1 MRKRYLLPLCLFCAL
16 FFGETRGE
24 ISSASLLVDDD
35 INISL
40 PYNNG
45 DFNKALFESRRTIHK
60 GKSSGHLNEATILK
74 DLYDYTKAARVLE
87 NLSEDLKNEP
97 GTLMLL
103 GRIYY
108 LGGREKDA
116 ISIFKQFLKSERTP
130 QEKAFALLN
139 LALSYEKIGDDN
151 NATKSLKEAIA
162 LSPDDYLSHVKLGG
176 LYKKKG
182 KRSEA
187 IREFEAA
194 DRIDSSDLSTRR
206 DLAFLLEKEKR
217 LEEALIL
224 YRKLSLSNPEN
235 QVLKNKVDE
244 VYRELGRDYTDRE
257 KKAKETPK
265 PIFVT
270 APNVSASVKI
280 VRIGLAQGQKSIE
293 LRSSADFTLK
303 KANGQNIGTG
313 HGGRFYLATA
323 QSDRTINFR
332 HNVEPPL
339 STAMIYDGLIIDPV
353 TDEATTTIY
362 GLEKAKGEYWSKEE
376 DRTYRG
382 KIEIRVTK
390 SGLSIVN
397 IANLEEYLYGVVP
410 SEMPS
415 SWPKE
420 ALKAQAVAARSE
432 AVSKLGRHQGEGFD
446 LCDEV
451 HCQAYRGVSQE
462 NERVNGLVDETQG
475 QIMTSGGKPVDA
487 LYSSSCGGHTQDNIF
502 GAREEV
508 SYIKGSPDY
517 ESPEKSFPL
526 SPYAL
531 DQWLRF
537 PDQGIL
543 CNLPGVL
550 PRGQF
555 RWVRT
560 YNAEEMNRMANKLGD
575 IGDVKEIMVLKRE
588 KSGHISSLKI
598 TGTKSSLTLDK
609 ELVIRKAFGNL
620 RSSLFK
626 LEIKKTKEG
635 LPEEFIFFGGGWGH
649 GVGMCQSGTY
659 GLAKN
664 GKSFSEILDRYFKGV
679 RLDKLY

>member
-24 ISSASLLVDDD
+24 ISSASLLADDD
-35 INISL
+35 VNIAL

-45 DFNKALFESRRTIHK
+45 DFNKALFESRRTINE
-60 GKSSGHLNEATILK
+60 GRSSGHLNEATILK
-74 DLYDYTKAARVLE
+74 DLYDYSKAVRVLE
-87 NLSEDLKNEP
+87 NLPESLKHEP

-108 LGGREKDA
+108 LGGRENDA
-116 ISIFKQFLKSERTP
+116 INFFKQFLKNERAP
-130 QEKAFALLN
+130 QEKAFAWLN
-139 LALSYEKIGDDN
+139 LALSYEKIGDEH
-151 NATKSLKEAIA
+151 NAIKSLKESIT

-187 IREFEAA
+187 INEFETA
-194 DRIDSSDLSTRR
+194 DRIDSSDSSIRR
-206 DLAFLLEKEKR
+206 ELAFLLEKEKR

-224 YRKLSLSNPEN
+224 YRKLSLSNPED
-235 QVLKNKVDE
+235 QVLKRKVDE
-244 VYRELGRDYTDRE
+244 IYRELGRDYADRE
-257 KKAKETPK
+257 KKTKETPK

-270 APNVSASVKI
+270 ASNVSSSVKI

-303 KANGQNIGTG
+303 KVNGQNIGTG
-313 HGGRFYLATA
+313 HGGRFYLAAA

-332 HNVEPPL
+332 HNAEPPL
-339 STAMIYDGLIIDPV
+339 STAMIHDGLIIDPV

-362 GLEKAKGEYWSKEE
+362 GLEKAKGEYWSKKE

-390 SGLSIVN
+390 SGLSVVN
-397 IANLEEYLYGVVP
+397 IVNLEEYLYGVVP

-432 AVSKLGRHQGEGFD
+432 ALSKLGRHQGEGFD

-462 NERVNGLVDETQG
+462 NERVNGLVDETRG
-475 QIMTSGGKPVDA
+475 QIMTFGGKPVDA
-487 LYSSSCGGHTQDNIF
+487 LYSSACGGHTQDNIF

-508 SYIKGSPDY
+508 SYLKGSPDY

-537 PDQGIL
+537 PDRNIL
-543 CNLPGVL
+543 CNLPGVY

-560 YNAEEMNRMANKLGD
+560 YGADEMNLMANKLGD
-575 IGDVKEIMVLKRE
+575 VGEVKEITILKRE
-588 KSGHISSLKI
+588 TSGHISSLKI
-598 TGTKSSLTLDK
+598 TGTKSSIVIDK
-609 ELVIRKAFGNL
+609 ELAIRKALGNL

-626 LEIKKTKEG
+626 LEIKKSKDG
-635 LPEEFIFFGGGWGH
+635 LIEEFIFFGGGWGH
-649 GVGMCQSGTY
+649 GVGMCQSGSC
-659 GLAKN
+659 GLAKS
-664 GKSFSEILDRYFKGV
+664 GKNFQEILRRYFNGV
-679 RLDKLY
+679 KLEKIY